1 MIELAHSCLIGLFAA
16 TTAISLWLLLAVRP
30 QQLLVRER

>member
-1 MIELAHSCLIGLFAA
+1 MIELAISCMVGLFAA
-16 TTAISLWLLLAVRP
+16 TTTISLWLLLAVRP